1 MIYTV
6 TLNPAVDKTVYVDN
20 FAIDAVN
27 RATSVRQDAGGKG
40 INVSKTIKALGG
52 ESTAV
57 AFLGGPS
64 GAFIA
69 SALDEAG
76 IAVRSFEV
84 PGTTRTNT
92 KVVDLASHTY
102 TDINEPGAPVTKA
115 LLDDALAILALGINP
130 GDIVVLS
137 GSLPAGADANTYARW
152 TRACRK
158 VGARVFLDADGEAL
172 IEGIAARP
180 ALIKPNEVEL
190 GRMLGRELTE
200 DADIVSAALDEESL
214 LDLARGELAAA
225 IANTFF
231 ELTDSFDRRRILRDY
246 KSRSMILG
254 QPVLLYGTSFGEL
267 PENGGRGIRARAID
281 IDENGGLVVEY
292 LEGRRARE
300 METVTSGEVTVRSGR
315 P

>member
-130 GDIVVLS
+130 GDLVVLS

-158 VGARVFLDADGEAL
+158 AGARVFLDADGEAL

-200 DADIVSAALDEESL
+200 DADIVSAARELVEQGIAQVMVSMGGAGAIFVTERGAWRLHQPTVDVVSTVGAG
-214 LDLARGELAAA
+214 DSVVAALAYAA
-225 IANTFF
+225 
-231 ELTDSFDRRRILRDY
+231 E
-246 KSRSMILG
+246 
-254 QPVLLYGTSFGEL
+254 QEL
-267 PENGGRGIRARAID
+267 PLDQTARLCMATGAATVMRPGTEPARRDD
-281 IDENGGLVVEY
+281 IDRLIDQVSIEAL
-292 LEGRRARE
+292 
-300 METVTSGEVTVRSGR
+300 
-315 P
+315 

>member
-92 KVVDLASHTY
+92 KVVDLVSHTY

-158 VGARVFLDADGEAL
+158 AGARVFLDADGEAL

-190 GRMLGRELTE
+190 GRMLGRDLTE
-200 DADIVSAALDEESL
+200 DADIVAAARELVEQGISQVMVSMGGAGAIFVTERGAWRLHQPTVDVVSTVGAGDSVVAAL
-214 LDLARGELAAA
+214 AYAA
-225 IANTFF
+225 
-231 ELTDSFDRRRILRDY
+231 E
-246 KSRSMILG
+246 
-254 QPVLLYGTSFGEL
+254 QEL
-267 PENGGRGIRARAID
+267 PLDQTARLCMATGAATVMRPGTEPARRDD
-281 IDENGGLVVEY
+281 IDRLIDQVSIEAL
-292 LEGRRARE
+292 
-300 METVTSGEVTVRSGR
+300 
-315 P
+315 